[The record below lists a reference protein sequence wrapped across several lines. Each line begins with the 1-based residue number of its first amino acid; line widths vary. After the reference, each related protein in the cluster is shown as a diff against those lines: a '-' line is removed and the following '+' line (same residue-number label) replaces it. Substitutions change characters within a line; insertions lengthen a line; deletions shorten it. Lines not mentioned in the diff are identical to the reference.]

1 MENWEAIK
9 GYEGLYEVSDL
20 GNVKGLHRKMKHPTR
35 AGFVTIKETVLKPH
49 LDKGG
54 YVNVNLS
61 ISGKKKRFRIHQ
73 LVAVAFLGHEVDG
86 FKAVVNHK
94 DFNRQ
99 NNRKANLEITSQR
112 NNADQKHL
120 ASASKYVGVCPAGK
134 KWKAAI
140 WIDKVNVYLGVYA
153 TEEEANEAYQI
164 ALKEIEKC

>member
-1 MENWEAIK
+1 MENWEAVK

-20 GNVKGLHRKMKHPTR
+20 GNVKGLHRKMKHPTK

-54 YVNVNLS
+54 YVNVNLWV
-61 ISGKKKRFRIHQ
+61 SGKQKRHRVHQ

-86 FKAVVNHK
+86 FTAVVNHK

-99 NNRKANLEITSQR
+99 NNTKDNLEITSQR

-120 ASASKYVGVCPAGK
+120 PSVSEYVGVSRDK
-134 KWKAAI
+134 NKWRAAI
-140 WIDKVNVYLGVYA
+140 YHDGRTVYLGTFYSESKA
-153 TEEEANEAYQI
+153 GEAYQL
-164 ALKEIEKC
+164 ALKEIQK